1 MSFGQE
7 LSHIVEQQID
17 KALRQKSGLGE
28 SAGGGIGSSGND
40 DGKIALLEANLQRL
54 AEQVATYMSK
64 QKETKRN
71 VVDYGLEVLA
81 LHGMRVA
88 ITGGKAIFVDQ
99 DEPFHAPFMYFELS
113 RGGVE
118 REIRYIYLSNE
129 GKMIESTTDPSNMAE
144 SYLPLAMV
152 DIWSNSSLSS
162 CCPGQSNHGTPAP
175 I

>member
-17 KALRQKSGLGE
+17 KALRQKSGLSE
-28 SAGGGIGSSGND
+28 SVGGGIGAGGSDG
-40 DGKIALLEANLQRL
+40 GKIALLEANIQRL

-81 LHGMRVA
+81 LHGMRIA

-99 DEPFHAPFMYFELS
+99 DEPLHTSYMYFELS
-113 RGGVE
+113 RGGAF
-118 REIRYIYLSNE
+118 
-129 GKMIESTTDPSNMAE
+129 PSSRA
-144 SYLPLAMV
+144 
-152 DIWSNSSLSS
+152 
-162 CCPGQSNHGTPAP
+162 
-175 I
+175 

>member
-64 QKETKRN
+64 
-71 VVDYGLEVLA
+71 
-81 LHGMRVA
+81 
-88 ITGGKAIFVDQ
+88 
-99 DEPFHAPFMYFELS
+99 
-113 RGGVE
+113 
-118 REIRYIYLSNE
+118 
-129 GKMIESTTDPSNMAE
+129 
-144 SYLPLAMV
+144 
-152 DIWSNSSLSS
+152 
-162 CCPGQSNHGTPAP
+162 
-175 I
+175 